1 LWLCAEK
8 RLQSGLN
15 GAILW
20 RNGVGKRW
28 AREQTTSGPRKDK
41 NMNRTWRAWALL
53 GSGFVTG
60 ISAYL
65 VFNLVAVGNEAVT
78 TPPNL
83 TMDPS
88 PLADVVKQATS
99 YAPVIRQASPSVV
112 NIYTERRV
120 TPEMNPL
127 MRDPMFRRFFG
138 LPEEEQQPG
147 GRGPSRVEQSLGSG
161 VIVSENGFIL
171 TNNHVVEGAD
181 DVRVVL
187 PDGRTDFDAR
197 VIGRDPQTD
206 VAVLKIEATG
216 LPAITITDS
225 DNIEVGDVVLAIGN
239 PFGIGQ
245 TVTKGI
251 ISATGRGGFGIVRY
265 EDFIQTDASINRG
278 NSGGALLDAQ
288 GRLIG
293 INTFIMSGT
302 GGNVGLGFAIPINM
316 ARNVMDLLIR
326 EGRVTR
332 GYMGVELEPE
342 LTADLAKA
350 LKLPDRRGAL
360 VTSVMEN
367 TPAARA
373 GLEPGDVI
381 VEFNQRRVD
390 DRRHLQL
397 MVSQIPPGTETP
409 VKVIRDGREEMLRIV
424 LAEFPSEIAG
434 GSPQEPPRE
443 EGRAL
448 WGIEVR
454 DLTPELRRQFNVPQG
469 VQGAAV
475 VVEIDQESAA
485 FRSGLRVGHVIL
497 EVNRQPITSAADVL
511 RYGREAQGEAV
522 LFRVW
527 SGAGSRYLV
536 ITPNVEQR

>member
-1 LWLCAEK
+1 MNFEGDGTDQTRARADFRERK
-8 RLQSGLN
+8 R
-15 GAILW
+15 
-20 RNGVGKRW
+20 R
-28 AREQTTSGPRKDK
+28 
-41 NMNRTWRAWALL
+41 NMNRTLRVWALL

-65 VFNLVAVGNEAVT
+65 IFNLVAVGNQAVT
-78 TPPNL
+78 TPPTL
-83 TMDPS
+83 VVDPA
-88 PLADVVKQATS
+88 PLADAVKQATS

-120 TPEMNPL
+120 AREINPL
-127 MRDPMFRRFFG
+127 LRDPMFRRFFG

-147 GRGPSRVEQSLGSG
+147 RRGPSRVEQSLGSG

-171 TNNHVVEGAD
+171 TNNHVVDGAD

-187 PDGRTDFDAR
+187 PDGRTEYDAR

-316 ARNVMDLLIR
+316 ARNVMDLLVR

-332 GYMGVELEPE
+332 GYLGVELEPE

-350 LKLPDRRGAL
+350 LRLPDRRGAL

-367 TPAARA
+367 TPASRA
-373 GLEPGDVI
+373 GIEPGDVI
-381 VEFNQRRVD
+381 VEFNKRRVE
-390 DRRHLQL
+390 DRRYLQL
-397 MVSQIPPGTETP
+397 MVSQTLPGTETP
-409 VKVIRDGREEMLRIV
+409 LKVIRDGQEVMLTIV

-434 GSPQEPPRE
+434 AGPQQPPRE
-443 EGRAL
+443 EERAL

-454 DLTPELRRQFNVPQG
+454 NLTPELRRQFNVPQG
-469 VQGAAV
+469 VQGAV
-475 VVEIDQESAA
+475 VVEVDPESAA
-485 FRSGLRVGHVIL
+485 YRSGLRAGHVIL
-497 EVNRQPITSAADVL
+497 EVGRRPVTSAADVL
-511 RYGREAQGEAV
+511 RFGREAEGEAV

-527 SGAGSRYLV
+527 SSAGSRYLV
-536 ITPNVEQR
+536 ITPNAGQR